1 MNLETL
7 TLQEQIEGLREKKFS
22 SVELVKNYI
31 SVIEDKE
38 DLNIFVSNDFE
49 KALEKAKKSDESK
62 KSQEDAPLNGIPMVH
77 KDIFCTKGIKTSCG
91 SKMLDNFYP
100 PYSATVVE
108 KLEQAGS
115 ICLGKANMDEFAMGS
130 SNETSFYGA
139 VKNPLNIKKTPGGSS
154 GGSAAAVAA
163 NFSSFSTGTDTGG
176 SIRQPASFCGIAG
189 IKPTYGRVSR

>member
-62 KSQEDAPLNGIPMVH
+62 KSQEDAPLNGIP
-77 KDIFCTKGIKTSCG
+77 IFVLK
-91 SKMLDNFYP
+91 
-100 PYSATVVE
+100 V
-108 KLEQAGS
+108 
-115 ICLGKANMDEFAMGS
+115 
-130 SNETSFYGA
+130 
-139 VKNPLNIKKTPGGSS
+139 
-154 GGSAAAVAA
+154 
-163 NFSSFSTGTDTGG
+163 
-176 SIRQPASFCGIAG
+176 
-189 IKPTYGRVSR
+189 

>member
-7 TLQEQIEGLREKKFS
+7 TLQEQIDGLREKKFS
-22 SVELVKNYI
+22 SVELVENYI
-31 SVIEDKE
+31 SVIEDNE

-49 KALEKAKKSDESK
+49 RALKKAKNSDGSNK
-62 KSQEDAPLNGIPMVH
+62 GQQEVPLNGIPMVH

-154 GGSAAAVAA
+154 GGSAAAVL
-163 NFSSFSTGTDTGG
+163 SL
-176 SIRQPASFCGIAG
+176 IHI
-189 IKPTYGRVSR
+189 

>member
-7 TLQEQIEGLREKKFS
+7 TLQEQIDGLKEKKFS
-22 SVELVKNYI
+22 SVELVENYI

-38 DLNIFVSNDFE
+38 HLNIFVSNDFD

-108 KLEQAGS
+108 KLS
-115 ICLGKANMDEFAMGS
+115 LIH
-130 SNETSFYGA
+130 
-139 VKNPLNIKKTPGGSS
+139 I
-154 GGSAAAVAA
+154 
-163 NFSSFSTGTDTGG
+163 
-176 SIRQPASFCGIAG
+176 
-189 IKPTYGRVSR
+189 